1 MRLPAKEAGM
11 ADDRLKQLT
20 KLKALQQLR
29 LAREQAELGGLVA
42 RTAEAAS
49 QLRNEEELLEGDQT
63 RQLALL
69 SADGFDPSDLKLAGL
84 VLEQQQQAA
93 LLASRM
99 VNEREREEQ
108 KARQAVATC
117 EAQADNVEEAFRK
130 AHRKSIEK
138 ADGAL
143 AIELA
148 ALGCSRKERGQG

>member
-1 MRLPAKEAGM
+1 M

-42 RTAEAAS
+42 RTAEAAG
-49 QLRNEEELLEGDQT
+49 QLRREEDLLAGDEA
-63 RQLALL
+63 RQLSLL
-69 SADGFDPSDLKLAGL
+69 SGDRFDPGELRLAGL
-84 VLEQQQQAA
+84 VLEQQQQAT

-108 KARQAVATC
+108 KSRQAVATC

-130 AHRKSIEK
+130 AHHKSIEK
-138 ADGAL
+138 LASAL

-148 ALGCSRKERGQG
+148 ALGASRAKRGQG